1 MKNIQTRVMM
11 SAVLIMSAVLT
22 SSAAPG
28 SEAQFD
34 RLVKA
39 YVLNPDGSQE
49 LRVQKQLTIY
59 THAAMNN
66 LYGETFIVY
75 DPACQHLKINES
87 YTRQVDGTI
96 IETPANAFVEVLPSA
111 AANAPAYNGLREMV
125 VVHTGLELGATIYL
139 DYTLTTDA
147 GALPALDI
155 FEQVEE
161 LSPIK
166 YYELSVSVPS
176 GTPLHYSL
184 LNGRTS
190 PKVAEAGGMRTVKW
204 IMRNVAPRPR
214 SLAVSVPAG
223 NVRAVMASTYESQ
236 DAVMDVV
243 RSWMYSPEDGAV
255 QALLEKISSSRD
267 RRSIVDKIHGYISSG
282 LGQCP
287 LTPAQTG
294 YKVRPVREVIGSAYA
309 TDAEKTSLACAL
321 LRAAG
326 VESGLLLA
334 FPKTSEDIPAGLA
347 AMQNIMASGFVDPA
361 DEATADIAAYLE
373 IMDID
378 GKPAAAAAPDH
389 KVDVRSTLKVSA
401 SEGRQLAEGIYTF
414 QLPDAVSGWLSAVYP
429 HTAVNTDRPVNLLL
443 PYLADETYSCVVESD
458 AGMKAV
464 ILPEPVQISNS
475 VGTVS
480 VDVSVEEGRTV
491 ITRSLRL
498 TRQLIVPSD
507 YPQYYELM
515 SEWYTLCVSPLVFR
529 AE

>member
-1 MKNIQTRVMM
+1 
-11 SAVLIMSAVLT
+11 
-22 SSAAPG
+22 
-28 SEAQFD
+28 
-34 RLVKA
+34 
-39 YVLNPDGSQE
+39 
-49 LRVQKQLTIY
+49 
-59 THAAMNN
+59 
-66 LYGETFIVY
+66 
-75 DPACQHLKINES
+75 
-87 YTRQVDGTI
+87 
-96 IETPANAFVEVLPSA
+96 
-111 AANAPAYNGLREMV
+111 
-125 VVHTGLELGATIYL
+125 
-139 DYTLTTDA
+139 
-147 GALPALDI
+147 
-155 FEQVEE
+155 
-161 LSPIK
+161 
-166 YYELSVSVPS
+166 
-176 GTPLHYSL
+176 
-184 LNGRTS
+184 
-190 PKVAEAGGMRTVKW
+190 
-204 IMRNVAPRPR
+204 
-214 SLAVSVPAG
+214 
-223 NVRAVMASTYESQ
+223 MASTYESQ